1 VAMRARGER
10 SPLGSVQRSRR
21 AGLMQARALPSIG
34 IDLGGTKVALGLVD
48 RRGHVRDFTRLPTRA
63 ERPATAVVDEVVA
76 SVRDR
81 WGERLGGAKT
91 IGVGVAGQV
100 GPDGT
105 VLFGPHL
112 DWHNVPLCSMLARS
126 LRRPVAVVNDAQA
139 ATFGEWRFGAG
150 RGAVS
155 LLGLFVGTG
164 VGGGLVV
171 DGRLYQGASGC
182 AGELG
187 HLTVERNGRRC
198 HCGNRGCL
206 DAYVGGWAIAERAK
220 AAVRRAPGRGRRL
233 TALAGVP
240 GGLTAESVVQAYRSG
255 DPIAKEL
262 VTETMDL
269 LADGLVS
276 MVNSLN
282 PSTVV
287 LGGGVVEGL
296 RSLVPSLGRE
306 VRARSLPAAASGLR
320 IVPASL
326 GSASALVGAAAFA
339 REVPRR

>member
-1 VAMRARGER
+1 MRAGRER
-10 SPLGSVQRSRR
+10 SPVGSVRRSSGVRPFQR
-21 AGLMQARALPSIG
+21 RALPSIG
-34 IDLGGTKVALGLVD
+34 IDFGGTKIALGIVD
-48 RRGHVRDFTRLPTRA
+48 RHGRVLDSTRLPTQA

-81 WGERLGGAKT
+81 WGEQLGGAKT
-91 IGVGVAGQV
+91 VGVGVAGQV
-100 GPDGT
+100 GRDGS

-112 DWHNVPLCSMLARS
+112 DWHDVPLRSLLGRS
-126 LRRPVAVVNDAQA
+126 LRRPVAVINDAQA

-150 RGAVS
+150 RGAEN

-171 DGRLYQGASGC
+171 DGRLYPGATGC
-182 AGELG
+182 AGEVG
-187 HLTVERNGRRC
+187 HLTVKRSGRRC
-198 HCGNRGCL
+198 HCGNTGCL

-220 AAVRRAPGRGRRL
+220 TAVRRAPGRGPL
-233 TALAGVP
+233 LVTLAGAP
-240 GGLTAESVVQAYRSG
+240 GGLTAESVVRASRRG
-255 DPIAKEL
+255 DPLAKE
-262 VTETMDL
+262 VVRETL
-269 LADGLVS
+269 SYLADALAS

-282 PSTVV
+282 PETVV

-296 RSLVPSLGRE
+296 RPLLPSLGRE

-326 GSASALVGAAAFA
+326 GSVSALVGAAAFA
-339 REVPRR
+339 REAPRR